1 MEKIIKQAK
10 IDHLRHLMEFV
21 KNNAVRYGF
30 SQRRISEIELA
41 TEEAL
46 MNIISY
52 AYEGSTGDVEITCK
66 QDDDKCFIIDIVDT
80 GKPFDVFT
88 IKEPDLTRDVV
99 EREVGG
105 LGIHFIKQ
113 FMDDIKY
120 RREEDKNI
128 LTLIVQKD

>member
-1 MEKIIKQAK
+1 
-10 IDHLRHLMEFV
+10 
-21 KNNAVRYGF
+21 
-30 SQRRISEIELA
+30 
-41 TEEAL
+41 

>member
-1 MEKIIKQAK
+1 MEKIIKQAT

-30 SQRRISEIELA
+30 SERRISEIELA

-120 RREEDKNI
+120 RREENKNI

>member
-1 MEKIIKQAK
+1 MEKIIKQAT

-30 SQRRISEIELA
+30 SERRISEIELA

>member
-1 MEKIIKQAK
+1 MEKIIKQAT

-120 RREEDKNI
+120 RREENKNI

>member
-30 SQRRISEIELA
+30 SERRISEIELA

>member
-1 MEKIIKQAK
+1 MEKIIKQAT

>member
-1 MEKIIKQAK
+1 MEKIIKRAK

-41 TEEAL
+41 TEEAI